1 MKILNKILKI
11 LLTLAIFAVTFIVFL
26 MIVGLVTKLIVG
38 KDYLFYEYTPIATFS
53 LEILTI
59 FPPLIIT
66 IFVATKFKLISSMKK
81 AEKNEEIIYFWNR
94 LGNFRYLVIAIYF
107 IVLFCMISSVNVVF
121 EDKIVT
127 KSVFNLKGTEYR
139 YEQVEEINCGF
150 GNSNFTFL
158 HYNEKGSFYYQVK
171 LNGKTLTFSKQT
183 VNSNNKLLNE
193 NSYLELEEFDKK
205 LVSLKITKTSSE
217 NGAEYCDF
225 DKEYK
230 DRFLRIIR
238 NK

>member
-1 MKILNKILKI
+1 MKILSKILKI
-11 LLTLAIFAVTFIVFL
+11 LLTLVIFVVTFIAFL
-26 MIVGLVTKLIVG
+26 IIVGFVTELIVG
-38 KDYLFYEYTPIATFS
+38 KDYLFYEHTPVATLF

-59 FPPLIIT
+59 FPPLILT
-66 IFVATKFKLISSMKK
+66 VFLATKFKLISSMKK
-81 AEKNEEIIYFWNR
+81 AEKNEEIIYLWNR
-94 LGNFRYLVIAIYF
+94 LGVFKYVVIAIYF
-107 IVLFCMISSVNVVF
+107 VILFCVISSVNVVF

-127 KSVFNLKGTEYR
+127 KSVFNLKGAEYR

-171 LNGKTLTFSKQT
+171 LNGKTLTFSQPT
-183 VNSNNKLLNE
+183 VNQNNELYNSD
-193 NSYLELEEFDKK
+193 SYLELEDFDKK
-205 LVSLKITKTSSE
+205 LIALNINKISSE
-217 NGAEYCDF
+217 KGAEHCDF
-225 DKEYK
+225 DKVYV